1 MVPPMMYALTLA
13 AHSLVRW
20 AVLLSGVAAAV
31 RATKGWL
38 GKEPWDKRAD
48 RLSVLFVAA
57 FDTQL
62 LLGLLLY
69 FVFSPYLGLLLENG
83 KMVMKEPALRFFAVE
98 HTTTMLLAVAVA
110 HVGRIRARKAP
121 EGVARYK
128 VIALTTI
135 VALLIVVVTIPWPSS
150 ATHGRPLLRG
160 L

>member
-1 MVPPMMYALTLA
+1 MMYALTLA
-13 AHSLVRW
+13 AHSFVRW
-20 AVLLSGVAAAV
+20 VVLFAGLAAAA

-48 RLSVLFVAA
+48 RLSLVFVAA

-69 FVFSPYLGLLLENG
+69 FVFSPFFGLLLDNG
-83 KMVMKEPALRFFAVE
+83 KMVMKEASLRFFAVE
-98 HTTTMLLAVAVA
+98 HTTTMLLAVAIA
-110 HVGRIRARKAP
+110 HVGRVRARKAP

-128 VIALTTI
+128 VLALTTI
-135 VALLIVVVTIPWPSS
+135 VALLIVLVTIPWPGS